1 MNYDNQLVLTGQIND
16 VGANTRVNIDKSFRK
31 GIEIE
36 ANYKI
41 NTKINWSGNI
51 SFSENKIIEHTAYID
66 NWDTGDQETIDYKNT
81 DLAFS
86 PNRVYSSIINYKFD
100 KNTELDFISKFVGK
114 QYIDNTSSKDR
125 MLKDY
130 LVNNIRFTY
139 FWNSKIFK
147 SAKFTF
153 QVNNIF
159 DLQYVSNAWIYRFI
173 SENWDPRDSD
183 PYVNA
188 DSQRGYN
195 MAGYFPEATRNYLA
209 GLSIEF

>member
-1 MNYDNQLVLTGQIND
+1 LL
-16 VGANTRVNIDKSFRK
+16 
-31 GIEIE
+31 E
-36 ANYKI
+36 
-41 NTKINWSGNI
+41 
-51 SFSENKIIEHTAYID
+51 
-66 NWDTGDQETIDYKNT
+66 
-81 DLAFS
+81 
-86 PNRVYSSIINYKFD
+86 
-100 KNTELDFISKFVGK
+100 

-125 MLKDY
+125 MLNNY

-139 FWNSKIFK
+139 FWNNKIFK

-153 QVNNIF
+153 QANNIF

-209 GLSIEF
+209 GLTIEF